1 MRIIGGA
8 LKGRKLFAPRGATTR
23 PTANRIREA
32 LFSIIGPAVGDA
44 AVLDLFAGSGALA
57 LEALSR
63 GARTAV
69 LVESDGKAL
78 ETMRRN
84 VQRLGLEGRV
94 RLIRWNAA
102 RSLDCVRGLRP
113 PFDLVFID
121 PPYGRGFL
129 APAMANLTAAVALA
143 PGALV
148 VVEHAIS
155 DPVPPTTAG
164 LALEDQRRYGKTLV
178 SFFEPVL

>member
-1 MRIIGGA
+1 MRIIGGT
-8 LKGRKLFAPRGATTR
+8 LRGRKLTTPRGAATR

-32 LFSIIGPAVGDA
+32 LFNIIGPTVVDA

-63 GARTAV
+63 GARNAV

-78 ETMRRN
+78 EAIRRN
-84 VQRLGLEGRV
+84 VQRLGLERQA
-94 RLIRWNAA
+94 RLIRWDAA
-102 RSLDCVRGLRP
+102 RSLACVRGLRP

-121 PPYGRGFL
+121 PPYSRGLL
-129 APAMANLTAAVALA
+129 APVMANLAAAVALA
-143 PGALV
+143 PGARV
-148 VVEHAIS
+148 AVEHAMA
-155 DPVPPTTAG
+155 DPLPPTTAG

-178 SFFEPVL
+178 SFFKPVL